1 MPTENT
7 APETGTQDRGAEEER
22 EVDKST
28 EDKSAEDKS
37 TQGKRAED
45 KSTEDK
51 VEAVLYSEQERFC
64 FRAVVSKKG
73 FSIWRQMDYGWQDI
87 IFRRGELGW
96 RKWEEYTWE
105 EYRLYCET
113 QKQIG
118 ENASESKVPEN
129 DIPTDSGDVMP
140 LPISC
145 SALSTDS
152 LQGRKA
158 AAINALQNLR
168 QPKPKVRASYSLE
181 GMDVAQKAAKILE
194 AMGCIENMEGYCV
207 LRYGAKKE
215 KRHDRIFYGVRA
227 PFGFDL
233 KAHSPVYVRSRDFLM
248 SSSDT
253 KIKEPKILV
262 GRFGWGFKYSPR
274 SDYGPMYVYQGESGK
289 FYAYGAI
296 RMHRADSLEQLL
308 EDFFRQEWEGVT
320 EVETYEGCLTVSRLD
335 HRLEYCYTEEDMHRS
350 MGSLT
355 DTAADKFTLF
365 GGYGMWKAFVWWMD
379 ELLNPGLPAWVN
391 LIVVGFDWEKG
402 GALTFAGVHE
412 EEREAHRAELWE
424 KADMD
429 FEEWADDEDWED
441 EDDWVDEDEPESDE
455 QDMKEPELDELYK
468 NESEEEPHENETD
481 MNEPDM
487 DESDMDAPYINEPA
501 EQNSGLQNNVYL
513 PQAPLLIWARG
524 MDRMERGEFLTN
536 AMQWYVDCGR
546 FAEKTG
552 GRNIKIAVNRF

>member
-1 MPTENT
+1 
-7 APETGTQDRGAEEER
+7 
-22 EVDKST
+22 
-28 EDKSAEDKS
+28 
-37 TQGKRAED
+37 
-45 KSTEDK
+45 
-51 VEAVLYSEQERFC
+51 
-64 FRAVVSKKG
+64 
-73 FSIWRQMDYGWQDI
+73 
-87 IFRRGELGW
+87 
-96 RKWEEYTWE
+96 
-105 EYRLYCET
+105 
-113 QKQIG
+113 
-118 ENASESKVPEN
+118 
-129 DIPTDSGDVMP
+129 
-140 LPISC
+140 
-145 SALSTDS
+145 
-152 LQGRKA
+152 
-158 AAINALQNLR
+158 
-168 QPKPKVRASYSLE
+168 
-181 GMDVAQKAAKILE
+181 
-194 AMGCIENMEGYCV
+194 
-207 LRYGAKKE
+207 
-215 KRHDRIFYGVRA
+215 
-227 PFGFDL
+227 
-233 KAHSPVYVRSRDFLM
+233 M

-274 SDYGPMYVYQGESGK
+274 SDYGPMYVYQGESGR

-365 GGYGMWKAFVWWMD
+365 GGYGMWKAFVRWMD

-402 GALTFAGVHE
+402 GALTFIGVHE
-412 EEREAHRAELWE
+412 EEKEAHRAELQE

-429 FEEWADDEDWED
+429 FEEWADEEDWVDDEEWED
-441 EDDWVDEDEPESDE
+441 KEDWVDEDEPKSDE
-455 QDMKEPELDELYK
+455 QDTREAELDELYK
-468 NESEEEPHENETD
+468 NESEEEEPYENEPDMNESNVDKRYMKESELDESYKNESEEELHENEPD
-481 MNEPDM
+481 MNEP
-487 DESDMDAPYINEPA
+487 YINEST

-513 PQAPLLIWARG
+513 PQASLLIWARG